1 MKAYKDIFK
10 DVLESMDYRLG
21 KEGINFEAEFAV
33 DLYHEHGNGVWVM
46 HHSIHSDYWRLSVL
60 EKMHNYYDPMT
71 RTIERCIAYQ
81 YGIFQGKYPCLK
93 GVSLKQN
100 PSVKLL
106 FNYFIRP
113 YDAVREYGAFEE
125 FVVSRSSFT
134 IELVEELDR
143 MKGGPELFNKN
154 TRPPHYKQFYNSE
167 TPYLVI
173 EKYIEADSKIS
184 QPTFYRLDYLKQ
196 RLNNLDIWIIERDDY
211 EMGIRMMR
219 LQELCKSVLTERYF
233 LNHDEEKRQWNIELR
248 KCINQMKN
256 HFISLYPEL
265 GKDFD
270 ENYGAK
276 FFASKCRKLSE
287 VNTTVIT
294 ADNIDD
300 PDNVY
305 SDSQWF
311 PLMNLKPNCRLRQVA
326 ERLGVKFKP
335 TLGIRIF

>member
-1 MKAYKDIFK
+1 MKTYKDIFK

-21 KEGINFEAEFAV
+21 KESINFEAEFAI
-33 DLYHEHGNGVWVM
+33 DLYHQHGNGVWVM

-71 RTIERCIAYQ
+71 RTIEMCIDYQ
-81 YGIFQGKYPCLK
+81 YGIFQGRYPCLK
-93 GVSLKQN
+93 GVSLKRN
-100 PSVKLL
+100 PSAKLL

-113 YDAVREYGAFEE
+113 YDAVKEYGAFEE

-143 MKGGPELFNKN
+143 MKGGPEPFNKN
-154 TRPPHYKQFYNSE
+154 MRPPHYKLFYNSE

-184 QPTFYRLDYLKQ
+184 QPTFYQLGYLKQ
-196 RLNNLDIWIIERDDY
+196 HLNNLDIWIIKRDDY
-211 EMGIRMMR
+211 EMGIQMMR
-219 LQELCKSVLTERYF
+219 LQELYKSVLTERYF
-233 LNHDEEKRQWNIELR
+233 LNHDEDKRKWNIELR
-248 KCINQMKN
+248 QRINQMKN

-265 GKDFD
+265 GKDFN
-270 ENYGAK
+270 EIYWAK

-287 VNTTVIT
+287 VNTTVIS

-300 PDNVY
+300 PHNVY
-305 SDSQWF
+305 SGSLWF
-311 PLMNLKPNCRLRQVA
+311 PVENLRPIFRIEQIE
-326 ERLGVKFKP
+326 ERLGVQFRNVP
-335 TLGIRIF
+335 GIRIY